1 MAAEYDRERELKQF
15 EDSKLGVKGL
25 VDSQI
30 QKIPQ
35 IFLQDQ
41 LSTNY
46 EDSKFG
52 DVVVVVPTIDFGGIH
67 ENKVVRSE
75 IIKKIREACESWG
88 FFQIVNHGIPVSV
101 MDEMVAGVRRFH
113 EQDDD
118 EVKKQFY
125 SRDVTKKFYYNSNFD
140 LYKASAA
147 NWRDSF
153 YSVLAPDSP
162 DPQELPSVCRY

>member
-1 MAAEYDRERELKQF
+1 MAAENDRENELKQF
-15 EDSKLGVKGL
+15 DDSKVGVKGL

-30 QKIPQ
+30 QKVPR
-35 IFLQDQ
+35 IFLHDQ
-41 LSTNY
+41 LITNY
-46 EDSKFG
+46 EDSKF
-52 DVVVVVPTIDFGGIH
+52 VVVPTIDFRGIH

-75 IIKKIREACESWG
+75 TIKKIREACESVG

-118 EVKKQFY
+118 DGGVKKQFY

-140 LYKASAA
+140 LYKSSAA

-162 DPQELPSVCRY
+162 EPEELPSVCRY